1 MSDLLSQTPDPD
13 YPGLSG
19 VFVKDLSD
27 RMSQLEGKSQKV
39 CDEHTMTERKLKK
52 LGWIVGVIATL
63 GPTVVASSVWAFT
76 KAGDMREEAIRK
88 EQTKQRIEHLNGRL
102 DSFEIKTDH
111 DLYNIKENLVEQQ
124 ILIVDSVDHI
134 TKKIDSLGAAGS
146 SIEEPKSLTRARE
159 ETKREKARK
168 FLD

>member
-1 MSDLLSQTPDPD
+1 MSDILSETPDPD

-19 VFVKDLSD
+19 VFAKDLSA

-39 CDEHTMTERKLKK
+39 CDEHIMTEKKLKK
-52 LGWIVGVIATL
+52 LGILVGIIATL

-76 KAGDMREEAIRK
+76 KAGDMREEALQK

-134 TKKIDSLGAAGS
+134 TKKIDSIGS
-146 SIEEPKSLTRARE
+146 GGGSVQEPKSLTRARE

>member
-1 MSDLLSQTPDPD
+1 MLEQLEKTPDPD
-13 YPGLSG
+13 HNGLSG
-19 VFVKDLSD
+19 VFARDLSD
-27 RMSQLEGKSQKV
+27 RMSQIEGKSRKV
-39 CDEHTMTERKLKK
+39 CDEHVMTEKKLKK
-52 LGWIVGVIATL
+52 LGILVGIIATV
-63 GPTVVASSVWAFT
+63 GPTLVASSVWAFT
-76 KAGDMREEAIRK
+76 KAGDMRQEALEK
-88 EQTKQRIEHLNGRL
+88 QQTKQRMEHLSGRL

-134 TKKIDSLGAAGS
+134 TKKIDSLGAAS
-146 SIEEPKSLTRARE
+146 TQVEEPKSLTRARE